1 MKKVF
6 FLFLILLFLFNLG
19 GFFKIEEKE
28 ILLVEEE
35 KHQKKKER
43 DPAPIKSEDPI
54 DQEIHSPERV
64 DLTIRKDPAPIK
76 SEDPKIKW
84 SQTGI
89 ASWYG
94 SYFHGRTT
102 ANGEIYNMY
111 ALTAAHKEL
120 PFGTVVRVTHLGNG
134 SSVVVR
140 INDRGPFIKG
150 RIIDLSL
157 RAAEEIGM
165 KSQGVAKVKVEIISP

>member
-1 MKKVF
+1 VKKIF
-6 FLFLILLFLFNLG
+6 FLFFILLFLFN
-19 GFFKIEEKE
+19 FKETSKIEEKE
-28 ILLVEEE
+28 ILLVKEE
-35 KHQKKKER
+35 KHQKKEEK

-54 DQEIHSPERV
+54 AQEIHSPERV
-64 DLTIRKDPAPIK
+64 HLTIRKDPAPIK
-76 SEDPKIKW
+76 SEDSKMRW
-84 SQTGI
+84 SQTGT

-94 SYFHGRTT
+94 SCFHGRTT
-102 ANGEIYNMY
+102 ANGETYNMY

-120 PFGTVVRVTHLGNG
+120 PFGTIVRVTHLENG

-140 INDRGPFIKG
+140 INDRGPFVKG

-165 KSQGVAKVKVEIISP
+165 KSQGIAKVKVEIISP